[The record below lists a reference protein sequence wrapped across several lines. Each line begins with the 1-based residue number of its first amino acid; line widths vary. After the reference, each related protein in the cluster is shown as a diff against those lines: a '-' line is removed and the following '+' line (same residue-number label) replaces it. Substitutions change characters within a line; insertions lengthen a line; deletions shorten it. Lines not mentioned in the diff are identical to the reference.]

1 MTSCGET
8 RSRSR
13 GYASAGL
20 SRSGVSGAR
29 RRRTPVASKTAL
41 AMAAATGRIVDIVL
55 LNRPELPPAGAG
67 VALDPRFREGD
78 ERSTSSRV
86 FRVGPKTFAEA
97 GITHNDV
104 NHLMIYHACSL
115 PGADPDYL
123 RIISPSSLDFR
134 RHCSR
139 RPPRNISRRR
149 RRSLAQVNSVLRS
162 RSATASTSM
171 FAASGIR

>member
-1 MTSCGET
+1 MLFGGRRQRRVNFAFRRPGQVYLLGTGESVET
-8 RSRSR
+8 PMVRPPVISAKSR
-13 GYASAGL
+13 A
-20 SRSGVSGAR
+20 
-29 RRRTPVASKTAL
+29 P
-41 AMAAATGRIVDIVL
+41 RIST
-55 LNRPELPPAGAG
+55 

-162 RSATASTSM
+162 RSATASTSI
-171 FAASGIR
+171 FAAPGSDEGGALGV